1 MIWKKTFHSKKNQYI
16 ANAREEIFH
25 FDKTIA
31 NDIAVAVQNFL
42 KNTLGIELKIENVEG
57 EVFKRL
63 NNSSFNIW

>member
-1 MIWKKTFHSKKNQYI
+1 MKKTLSLKKNQYI

-63 NNSSFNIW
+63 NNSSFNI